1 MAAERHPVPVSM
13 ATVGFPRCLLHHM
26 AFVRWAADW
35 RLRIGFFLSC
45 SDAPV
50 SGSHCSPCRCPMLLL
65 CDPQTPGL
73 TQFILSYLERG
84 KCIFKLLLLLWL
96 HLQLMK
102 VPKPD
107 TEAELQL

>member
-1 MAAERHPVPVSM
+1 
-13 ATVGFPRCLLHHM
+13 
-26 AFVRWAADW
+26 
-35 RLRIGFFLSC
+35 
-45 SDAPV
+45 
-50 SGSHCSPCRCPMLLL
+50 MLLL